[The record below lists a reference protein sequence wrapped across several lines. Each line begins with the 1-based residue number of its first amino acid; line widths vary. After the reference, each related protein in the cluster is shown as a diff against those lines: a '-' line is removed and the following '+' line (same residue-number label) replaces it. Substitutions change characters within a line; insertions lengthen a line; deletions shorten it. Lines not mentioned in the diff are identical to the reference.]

1 MGWRSEMHIGF
12 WWGNLKVRSHLED
25 LGRDARIIIK
35 RNIKIRLEGMN
46 WNDLAQNRDRWQGFF
61 FF

>member
-1 MGWRSEMHIGF
+1 MHVGF
-12 WWGNLKVRSHLED
+12 WWGNLKVRNHLED
-25 LGRDARIIIK
+25 LGRDARIILK

-61 FF
+61 F

>member
-1 MGWRSEMHIGF
+1 MHVGF
-12 WWGNLKVRSHLED
+12 WWGNLKVRNHLED
-25 LGRDARIIIK
+25 LGRDARIILK

-61 FF
+61 FFLTQC